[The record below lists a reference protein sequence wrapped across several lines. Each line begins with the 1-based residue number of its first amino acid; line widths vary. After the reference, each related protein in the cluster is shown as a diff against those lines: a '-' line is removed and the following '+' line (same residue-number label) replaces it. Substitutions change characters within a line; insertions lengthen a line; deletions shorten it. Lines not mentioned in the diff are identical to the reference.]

1 MAAKFPAVAVPFIKP
16 SFDAF
21 IAEESA
27 KVLRRFGFKDG
38 ADATP
43 TEKESFAKAKAVMV
57 AHHIQFIKEL
67 NEKNFFNQSMLEA
80 FEILPPSKKAE
91 K

>member
-21 IAEESA
+21 IADESA
-27 KVLRRFGFKDG
+27 KVIRRFGLKDG
-38 ADATP
+38 ADATQA
-43 TEKESFAKAKAVMV
+43 EQDSFAETNAVML

-67 NEKNFFNQSMLEA
+67 NDKNFFNQSMLEA
-80 FEILPPSKKAE
+80 FEILPPAKKDA